1 MKLKDVLARYSE
13 SGPHFGEKF
22 EGEPDQDAANAL
34 SRDLKAV
41 SDQNRVFFLVCVGMV
56 LAIFGGACTVAVRCI
71 ADPTFVKEVFAAT
84 GVSLTGL
91 VLQMLK
97 LWKEK
102 VRSDMVLVLARSL
115 SPQDIRGIL
124 EVLLKS

>member
-1 MKLKDVLARYSE
+1 MKLKDVLARYSG

-34 SRDLKAV
+34 SLDLKAV

-56 LAIFGGACTVAVRCI
+56 LAIFVGACTVAVRYI
-71 ADPTFVKEVFAAT
+71 PDPTFVKEVFAAA

-91 VLQMLK
+91 VAQMLK

-102 VRSDMVLVLARSL
+102 VRSDMVLVLARNL
-115 SPQDIRGIL
+115 SPKDIRGIL